1 MERLVLAIGAV
12 LRRPEMV
19 MGTYGSDGG
28 GGQGV
33 SGFVSNVLFRGGA
46 ECVLFR
52 GGAECALLRG
62 PELELQCGSTASWVL
77 PVRLSTAISTT
88 AELRSSRRVVP
99 FHERLCTRGENTR
112 TAIPFL
118 TLSQTPRS
126 DLRLDEDEVDAL
138 PRVRA
143 HQAHGGARTEGLGE
157 DGAGVRPVRDA
168 RAHGALPL
176 RVQFPPVRR

>member
-46 ECVLFR
+46 EC
-52 GGAECALLRG
+52 ALLRG

-77 PVRLSTAISTT
+77 PVRLSTAMSTSGV
-88 AELRSSRRVVP
+88 ESSSRSVLEP
-99 FHERLCTRGENTR
+99 C
-112 TAIPFL
+112 
-118 TLSQTPRS
+118 LSDS
-126 DLRLDEDEVDAL
+126 A
-138 PRVRA
+138 
-143 HQAHGGARTEGLGE
+143 
-157 DGAGVRPVRDA
+157 AGV
-168 RAHGALPL
+168 
-176 RVQFPPVRR
+176 

>member
-19 MGTYGSDGG
+19 MGTYGSEGG

-33 SGFVSNVLFRGGA
+33 SGFVSN
-46 ECVLFR
+46 VLFR

-118 TLSQTPRS
+118 TL
-126 DLRLDEDEVDAL
+126 
-138 PRVRA
+138 
-143 HQAHGGARTEGLGE
+143 
-157 DGAGVRPVRDA
+157 
-168 RAHGALPL
+168 
-176 RVQFPPVRR
+176 